1 MHFSDL
7 KVYCI
12 SKELEQKVI
21 PIINGISYSWNIPQV
36 SQIRRSSSSV
46 TANIIEGCSHQKYPK
61 NYIRFLTIAL
71 GSCDETQHHL
81 FILNQKKCINDN
93 VYEKL
98 VKKYKNL
105 AVRINNFITI
115 IKNNH
120 NLP

>member
-7 KVYCI
+7 RIYRI
-12 SKELEQKVI
+12 SKELEQEVI
-21 PIINGISYSWNIPQV
+21 SITNDIPYSWNIPQV
-36 SQIRRSSSSV
+36 KQIRRSSSSV
-46 TANIIEGCSHQKYPK
+46 TANIVEGCSHQKYPK

-93 VYEKL
+93 VYEEL

-105 AVRINNFITI
+105 AVRINNFIKI
-115 IKNNH
+115 IKKNN